1 MLLVERIIAPAQ
13 HLVLP
18 VKLDNS
24 FARVLGDHAARSSGM
39 PTICSPPNR
48 KTQGLGTDR
57 GLASGLALLAPWMK
71 ARERVRCSSHA
82 DWPVYPRLRRTM
94 QGSERARNSG
104 RRGPPTRPPPR
115 HARNHSLLADPAERI
130 SSNTPAPPHSVR
142 NRASGRAPQPSFH
155 QHPYRFCYYRSIGGI
170 FLKEGFQA
178 TIKLPAPPPRVT
190 AR

>member
-1 MLLVERIIAPAQ
+1 MTSSNRDCLDLKRAALRLITSHNQEIQRTAERP
-13 HLVLP
+13 
-18 VKLDNS
+18 
-24 FARVLGDHAARSSGM
+24 SS
-39 PTICSPPNR
+39 CSNP
-48 KTQGLGTDR
+48 
-57 GLASGLALLAPWMK
+57 
-71 ARERVRCSSHA
+71 
-82 DWPVYPRLRRTM
+82 
-94 QGSERARNSG
+94 ARNSCGG
-104 RRGPPTRPPPR
+104 RASSSRTRSASPMRQNPGTVEAARQVERAQCGPTRSPKPASPR

>member
-48 KTQGLGTDR
+48 KTQGLGADR

-178 TIKLPAPPPRVT
+178 TIKLPAPPPGVT